1 MQVSNPPLGDQALLY
16 LKQVVTN
23 CGHVERQQLLHYLEN
38 VGNFDIVGHSP
49 RHISTQ
55 ILKYFT
61 PQELCKLR
69 EVSRRWNLKATDNEL
84 WQAHSVSYSMLPE
97 SHHLKSQTD
106 FDQESAFPVYHDLF
120 RRGMTTA
127 KNWETFGSK
136 RYEYH
141 FHMGPVLSLLAL
153 DSSRI
158 ASGDIDGTIHVWNMR
173 RQAYVDRIHAH
184 KSHVSCLARSA
195 DVLASG
201 SSDKSIVIHS
211 LPDLKLKTRLVG
223 HEAPVTSLAF
233 GECGSYEGILFS
245 GSVDRS
251 IRIWNIWT
259 GSGSGSGKGSGN
271 NDERFGGGGDGSG
284 ACIRVLWGQENT
296 ILSLVYIS
304 PFQPTQDQTPFERQA
319 VASNRAGWLLSG
331 STDRTMFLW
340 DLQKSKRDKP
350 RVSHSVMEV
359 HGPVTALSLYAE
371 WNNCSMND
379 QTPPSNP
386 YVKAR
391 HPISI
396 PPFVV
401 CAGQM
406 DPTVTL
412 WSIPTL
418 APTKVE
424 SPISHNGTIWA
435 IECAPIHSKI
445 ITVSGD
451 RTVQVWNLKAPKT
464 VMLLEGFDSAVVSC
478 SISTQ
483 EDLLCIGMESGA
495 IVVYNLQE
503 FENST
508 GD

>member
-1 MQVSNPPLGDQALLY
+1 MQISNPVLGDQALLY
-16 LKQVVTN
+16 LKQVVTS
-23 CGHVERQQLLHYLEN
+23 CGHVERQELLHYLEN

-49 RHISTQ
+49 RHISSQ

-69 EVSRRWNLKATDNEL
+69 TVSRRWNAKATDNEL
-84 WQAHSVSYSMLPE
+84 WQEHSVSYSMLPE
-97 SHHLKSQTD
+97 SHRLEFKMDS
-106 FDQESAFPVYHDLF
+106 DQDAFPVYHDLF

-127 KNWETFGSK
+127 RNWETLGSK

-141 FHMGPVLSLLAL
+141 FHLGPVLSLLAL

-173 RQAYVDRIHAH
+173 RQTYVDRIQAH

-201 SSDKSIVIHS
+201 SSDKSIVIHG
-211 LPDLKLKTRLVG
+211 LQDLKIQRRLVG
-223 HEAPVTSLAF
+223 HEAPVTSLTF

-251 IRIWNIWT
+251 IRVWNVRT
-259 GSGSGSGKGSGN
+259 GS
-271 NDERFGGGGDGSG
+271 
-284 ACIRVLWGQENT
+284 CVRVLWGQENT

-304 PFQPTQDQTPFERQA
+304 PFQPSFDQTPFERKS
-319 VASNRAGWLLSG
+319 VASNHAGWILSG

-340 DLQKSKRDKP
+340 DLQQTIQDKP

-386 YVKAR
+386 YIRAR

-396 PPFVV
+396 PPFIV

-424 SPISHNGTIWA
+424 SPICHQGTIWA

-445 ITVSGD
+445 VTVSGD
-451 RTVQVWNLKAPKT
+451 RTVQVWDLKAPKN
-464 VMLLEGFDSAVVSC
+464 VMVLEGFDSAVVSC
-478 SISTQ
+478 SISNQ

-495 IVVYNLQE
+495 IAVYNLQE
-503 FENST
+503 FEDSC
-508 GD
+508 